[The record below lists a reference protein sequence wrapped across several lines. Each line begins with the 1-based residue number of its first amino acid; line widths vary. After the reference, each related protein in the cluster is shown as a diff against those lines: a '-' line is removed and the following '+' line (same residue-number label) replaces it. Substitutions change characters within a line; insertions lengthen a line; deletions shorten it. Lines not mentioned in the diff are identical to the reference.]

1 MHGKRKISQKIFFRF
16 FEKNSCKSF
25 FGGYNRAHEKH
36 IRCFSPLPFRTY
48 GGFVMATRKEIN
60 VNSLTNFATNMLSC
74 IHHYRK
80 DNAEVLSPKQHEN
93 LDELAYSAMELISI
107 ANIMPPKKQVG
118 YRVDNILNRASRNI
132 GNVLSFKER
141 IEKEPLYITYLNFFT
156 FAEVVLNKYTHKD
169 TL

>member
-118 YRVDNILNRASRNI
+118 YRVDNIVNRARRNI

-141 IEKEPLYITYLNFFT
+141 IENEPLYITYLNFFS
-156 FAEVVLNKYTHKD
+156 FAEVVLNKYTHKE
-169 TL
+169 TV